1 MMMMMMASMIQR
13 GLGHGDDLIKREH
26 FIGMRLDKVD
36 NLTGFSNTIE
46 KLIIGFKRF
55 CIGDGDGDDG
65 DGDGDFNGVLYLIKL

>member
-13 GLGHGDDLIKREH
+13 LPSSDSGHDDLIKREH

-46 KLIIGFKRF
+46 KTNYR
-55 CIGDGDGDDG
+55 
-65 DGDGDFNGVLYLIKL
+65 V